1 MLVRSH
7 SRCDLT
13 GVWHE
18 STVISRGGKASGK
31 NWAYLNLLDVGEEQP
46 RGVYFDKDVEEWKS
60 LEVVN
65 NTSVPD
71 KVEEAKLIEL
81 QNWCKFKVYD
91 EVEDA
96 GQIRMSTRWVIT

>member
-13 GVWHE
+13 DVWHE

-46 RGVYFDKDVEEWKS
+46 
-60 LEVVN
+60 N
-65 NTSVPD
+65 